1 MAGKKF
7 GEEDRGMREGTS
19 DGASRNYTPD
29 KMTSK
34 RMMANKKLRRVVGA
48 LRALT
53 LTEGTVYS
61 TARTPRGR
69 LNLADCEDG
78 EATSA
83 NWKTGQK
90 KSKLRVIL
98 G

>member
-19 DGASRNYTPD
+19 DGERASRNYTPD

-34 RMMANKKLRRVVGA
+34 RMMADKKLRRVVGA

-53 LTEGTVYS
+53 LTGDKYEI
-61 TARTPRGR
+61 RG
-69 LNLADCEDG
+69 L
-78 EATSA
+78 
-83 NWKTGQK
+83 
-90 KSKLRVIL
+90 
-98 G
+98 